1 LMQFLR
7 ISTPTAADRASG
19 GRPMGEI
26 IRQPVFIVALIS
38 SMLGNGVMTLVMSA
52 TPLAMMACG
61 FQFGDSAT
69 VIQVHIIAMFLPSF
83 YTGHLIQRFG
93 VLSIIATGAVIQVG
107 CAIINLSGV
116 DLMNFMLGNAMV
128 GLGWNFTYVG
138 GSTLLTSAYQPSE
151 RAKVQGTHDFL
162 VYATT
167 ATAAALSGFL
177 QAQAGWQLI
186 NIATLPLMAIV
197 VIAALWLR
205 NHQRRALPVPLQR

>member
-1 LMQFLR
+1 
-7 ISTPTAADRASG
+7 
-19 GRPMGEI
+19 MGQI
-26 IRQPVFIVALIS
+26 VRQPVFIVALIS
-38 SMLGNGVMTLVMSA
+38 SMLGYGVMTLVMSA

-83 YTGHLIQRFG
+83 ITGNLIQRFG
-93 VLSIIATGAVIQVG
+93 VLPIIAMGAVIQVG

-116 DLMNFMLGNAMV
+116 DLMNFMVGNAMV

-138 GSTLLTSAYQPSE
+138 GSTLLTTAYQPSE

-177 QAQAGWQLI
+177 QAQAGWKLI
-186 NIATLPLMAIV
+186 NLATLPLMATV

-205 NHQRRALPVPLQR
+205 SYQRRAQPQPQTQ